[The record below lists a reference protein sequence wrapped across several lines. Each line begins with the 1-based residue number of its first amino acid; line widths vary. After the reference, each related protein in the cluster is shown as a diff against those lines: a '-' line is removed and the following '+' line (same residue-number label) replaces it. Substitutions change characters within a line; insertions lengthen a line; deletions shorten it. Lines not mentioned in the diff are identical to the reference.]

1 MQQQHSDTQH
11 SKQASRVGRDPKMC
25 FWFDVTYVVDWPFRE
40 STTYSY
46 RVTTPNVPLTLQLDL
61 SSSTPLPLRTIPDG
75 ISIRLT
81 RLNDW
86 ASTRSPSSLQFNFI
100 KCRRVSFF
108 SVRLQNKK
116 KRKYATLVSMAS
128 ISICHCGLDCGGSYI
143 WRCRFTKNKTEFK
156 T

>member
-108 SVRLQNKK
+108 SVRLQNKTK
-116 KRKYATLVSMAS
+116 KE
-128 ISICHCGLDCGGSYI
+128 ICHPCFDGFHFDLPLRFGLRWFLYMEVSFY
-143 WRCRFTKNKTEFK
+143 KK
-156 T
+156 